1 LQFALEIKGGNLF
14 MGLNEPILAEFQQ
27 EAKTTRKLLER
38 VPQDALGW
46 KPHEKSMT
54 MERLAVHIAELYG
67 WPSIVLASNELDF
80 SRMDYTPPKIN
91 GISDLLEFFDKAVTG
106 AVDLLKTQTD
116 EQLVQL
122 WKLRTGEKV
131 FFEMPRLAVIRS
143 MVLNHTIHH
152 RGQLSVYL
160 RLRNVPIPSIYGP
173 SADEPMQ

>member
-1 LQFALEIKGGNLF
+1 MDLK
-14 MGLNEPILAEFQQ
+14 EPIMAEFQQ

-38 VPQDALGW
+38 IPQDALGW
-46 KPHEKSMT
+46 KPHDKSMT

-67 WPSIVLASNELDF
+67 WPSIVLTSNELDF
-80 SRMDYTPPKIN
+80 SKMDYKPPQIGK
-91 GISDLLEFFDKAVTG
+91 ISDLLELFDKAVAG
-106 AVDLLKTQTD
+106 ALNLLKNQTD
-116 EQLVQL
+116 EQILKS
-122 WKLRTGEKV
+122 WKLRTGETI

-160 RLRNVPIPSIYGP
+160 RLRDIPIPSIYGP

>member
-1 LQFALEIKGGNLF
+1 
-14 MGLNEPILAEFQQ
+14 MGLNEPIMAEFQQ

-38 VPQDALGW
+38 IPPAALGW
-46 KPHEKSMT
+46 KPHDKSMT

-67 WPSIVLASNELDF
+67 WPSIVLTSNELDF
-80 SRMDYTPPKIN
+80 SKMDYKPAQIGK
-91 GISDLLEFFDKAVTG
+91 ISDLLELFDKAVAG
-106 AVDLLKTQTD
+106 ALNLLKNQTD
-116 EQLVQL
+116 EQLL
-122 WKLRTGEKV
+122 KSWKLRTGETI

-160 RLRNVPIPSIYGP
+160 RLRDIPIPSIYGP